1 MEKIDVLHPFS
12 TILNGTN
19 YVVMAQETFGFFKG
33 QKLWCCMTSDI
44 LGLIK
49 SQDMKIPNMLRYLKN
64 GIVKNYHIIT
74 WFHNTYAP
82 SIKLQ
87 FEHFD
92 TTKEVWDLLSKCYSI
107 TNTIH

>member
-12 TILNGTN
+12 TLFNGTN
-19 YVVMAQETFGFFKG
+19 YVVMAQEMFGFFKG

-44 LGLIK
+44 LRLIK
-49 SQDMKIPNMLRYLKN
+49 SQDMKISKYDEILEEWNSKKLSY
-64 GIVKNYHIIT
+64 YT

-87 FEHFD
+87 FERFD